1 MVAASKSNIAG
12 SCLTLSNHSLNVRS
26 AAHVAD
32 YPIPPYDPAFL
43 APMATAAMAA
53 ELIAEGSG
61 NDADSDKEAEGG
73 GGQQMLY
80 GLQGGLLPVVK
91 QALHT
96 VVVRIRAAGQHVCA
110 CKQAIRYLSHDDS
123 ISHHRSICTPGTV
136 HVRTSCSDQS
146 FAAAG
151 AAQAQGRTGWSKQRG
166 KCRVRKAQSST
177 ASAAQGRA
185 RGKARQRIAAGGAR
199 TRLTCAGAL
208 ATRVAGR
215 ASD

>member
-1 MVAASKSNIAG
+1 
-12 SCLTLSNHSLNVRS
+12 
-26 AAHVAD
+26 
-32 YPIPPYDPAFL
+32 
-43 APMATAAMAA
+43 MATAAMAA

-61 NDADSDKEAEGG
+61 IDADSDKEAEGG

-146 FAAAG
+146 FAAA
-151 AAQAQGRTGWSKQRG
+151 
-166 KCRVRKAQSST
+166 
-177 ASAAQGRA
+177 
-185 RGKARQRIAAGGAR
+185 
-199 TRLTCAGAL
+199 
-208 ATRVAGR
+208 
-215 ASD
+215 